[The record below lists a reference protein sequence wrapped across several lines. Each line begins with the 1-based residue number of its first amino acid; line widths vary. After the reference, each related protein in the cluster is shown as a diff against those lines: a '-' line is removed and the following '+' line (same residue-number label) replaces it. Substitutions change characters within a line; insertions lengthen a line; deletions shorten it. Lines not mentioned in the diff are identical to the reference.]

1 MNKSIAKRA
10 FSYLKPYLGRF
21 WIGQV
26 ATLAATAAGLVFPL
40 ITRHLVDTLLVSKDL
55 KLLFILLSILAG
67 VFVVMMAAGY
77 LKDIILGK
85 TSQYITRDIRQQ
97 VFEKLQTLKVSY
109 FEKTKSGEIVSIM
122 TNDINRFQESI
133 SQGLVYVISQLVS
146 LAAVLFMLVKLDAPL
161 SLILVGL
168 LPFVFFLARIM
179 GRKGRKA
186 SRTVQ
191 EQLGAVTSFLSEA
204 IRGIDVIKTFVLD
217 RLAVNMFKKENDKAA
232 GDSVRVEKIKAL
244 NTLLVS
250 SIGAIFMLVILGLGS
265 WHVFQDRI
273 STGDLIAYIIY
284 VQMIVTPL
292 GMLSGIWMEIQKSF
306 AAAERIFTV
315 LDTESEET
323 ARSQV
328 AFSRIAGRILEFK
341 DVTFGYQQDA
351 PVLSGISLSVESGET
366 IALAGPSGA
375 GKSSLV
381 KLILK
386 FYGVQKGSI
395 EYLGQPLSEF
405 DPASIRNDVAVVMQD
420 THLFD
425 MTVKENILCGSPKAT
440 ERQVMKAAKQAG
452 AHEFIAGLAD
462 GYDTQ
467 IGENGVLLSGGQRQR
482 IAISRAFLKDPRMLL
497 LDEATSSLDTE
508 SEQQV
513 GRALKKLMKG
523 RTTIIISHRLS
534 TIKNADRIYVV
545 DNGKIVSC
553 GSHTELENSCD
564 VYRRLCQAQ
573 RKGA

>member
-351 PVLSGISLSVESGET
+351 PVLSGISLSVESG
-366 IALAGPSGA
+366 
-375 GKSSLV
+375 
-381 KLILK
+381 
-386 FYGVQKGSI
+386 
-395 EYLGQPLSEF
+395 
-405 DPASIRNDVAVVMQD
+405 
-420 THLFD
+420 
-425 MTVKENILCGSPKAT
+425 
-440 ERQVMKAAKQAG
+440 
-452 AHEFIAGLAD
+452 
-462 GYDTQ
+462 
-467 IGENGVLLSGGQRQR
+467 
-482 IAISRAFLKDPRMLL
+482 
-497 LDEATSSLDTE
+497 
-508 SEQQV
+508 
-513 GRALKKLMKG
+513 
-523 RTTIIISHRLS
+523 
-534 TIKNADRIYVV
+534 
-545 DNGKIVSC
+545 
-553 GSHTELENSCD
+553 
-564 VYRRLCQAQ
+564 
-573 RKGA
+573 